1 MLKKTKSVTFFTIFF
16 KISRSRGGRFIY
28 KKVSSNI
35 WRNHLRPV
43 WIPSLLK
50 AEIFTSVK
58 KPESDVINAHIFN
71 MLNFFKKCNVFWKKS
86 FRSPGYTKP
95 SVQSVTFLRRL
106 SRLPASHPALPGI
119 SRCKTR
125 RELKFPRCGNAHI
138 SSNTLAY
145 AGAGWLLPLLLRGL
159 YLLHIQYAG
168 FFVFGTLFLNFFI
181 FLYIAKSASWRKFRI
196 RVQESCITQK
206 NSCRINHRSFLSLL
220 LHFSYICRL
229 HCLVDLSLCHQT
241 QTFRHL
247 NLSSC

>member
-1 MLKKTKSVTFFTIFF
+1 MQVSRDYNHRFRQSYRRGSFALFAYAYNMLKKTKSVTFFTIFF

-119 SRCKTR
+119 SCCETR

-145 AGAGWLLPLLLRGL
+145 AGAGRLLPLLLRRL
-159 YLLHIQYAG
+159 YLLHI
-168 FFVFGTLFLNFFI
+168 
-181 FLYIAKSASWRKFRI
+181 
-196 RVQESCITQK
+196 
-206 NSCRINHRSFLSLL
+206 
-220 LHFSYICRL
+220 
-229 HCLVDLSLCHQT
+229 
-241 QTFRHL
+241 
-247 NLSSC
+247 